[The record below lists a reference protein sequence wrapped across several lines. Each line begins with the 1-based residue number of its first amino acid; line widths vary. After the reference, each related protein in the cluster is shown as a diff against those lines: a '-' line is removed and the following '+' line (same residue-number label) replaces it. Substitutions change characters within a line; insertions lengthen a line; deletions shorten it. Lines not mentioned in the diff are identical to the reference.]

1 MSLVEAVKQAEQET
15 RTKLLEKYRELLNRN
30 DSGDV
35 KALRQVMDKLGIA
48 ADRLERDLST
58 VQRAAQLEAEAAKA
72 DDPALDAAKNA
83 ASKAYSDYREESER
97 ISRERKAEEDRL
109 YQESHMLC
117 VRQNSGCTARIRLK
131 ELLDKHPDLFGLEEP
146 KPEPPRPVV
155 IMAAPS
161 ADDVIRENERIVRE
175 GRCVVRTGT
184 LVKLPNGSA
193 TWMTG
198 AGVASHEKLTPE
210 EEERYWRGLPIN
222 AAAEQPVET
231 AGTEQDVKGQLE
243 PQEDRPAM

>member
-97 ISRERKAEEDRL
+97 ISREPQSRGRSAVPGIAYAMRPTKQRVYRSNSPERAAGQTPGPLRL
-109 YQESHMLC
+109 GRAQAGATEAGRNHGS
-117 VRQNSGCTARIRLK
+117 
-131 ELLDKHPDLFGLEEP
+131 
-146 KPEPPRPVV
+146 PV
-155 IMAAPS
+155 S
-161 ADDVIRENERIVRE
+161 
-175 GRCVVRTGT
+175 
-184 LVKLPNGSA
+184 
-193 TWMTG
+193 
-198 AGVASHEKLTPE
+198 
-210 EEERYWRGLPIN
+210 
-222 AAAEQPVET
+222 
-231 AGTEQDVKGQLE
+231 
-243 PQEDRPAM
+243 